1 MNQQVEN
8 KQQQQQTIDTV
19 LSLNHSN
26 WLKQDL
32 TAYHLKKLEELEMFY
47 LREASRTSVNFN
59 VDENRQE
66 VILSK
71 LVRAKTISDII
82 QYVKTNQYPS

>member
-1 MNQQVEN
+1 MVDN
-8 KQQQQQTIDTV
+8 KDKDAI

-32 TAYHLKKLEELEMFY
+32 TAYHLKKLEELEILY
-47 LREASRTSVNFN
+47 LRGASDVSVNFN